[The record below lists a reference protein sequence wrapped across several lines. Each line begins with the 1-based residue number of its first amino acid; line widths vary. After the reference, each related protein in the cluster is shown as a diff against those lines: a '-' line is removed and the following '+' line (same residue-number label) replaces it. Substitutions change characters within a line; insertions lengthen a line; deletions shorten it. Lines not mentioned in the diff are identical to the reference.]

1 MAKFMENKYKNVEE
15 KIYHASNG
23 WGMLLFSILLYIAA
37 IVGTVFGGIGMDR
50 GSKPAIALF
59 VVSTVWLCVGWILER
74 RPQGAV
80 SHEVRRR
87 GQ

>member
-1 MAKFMENKYKNVEE
+1 MTMEVERKPE
-15 KIYHASNG
+15 
-23 WGMLLFSILLYIAA
+23 L
-37 IVGTVFGGIGMDR
+37 
-50 GSKPAIALF
+50 GSFPVVKF
-59 VVSTVWLCVGWILER
+59 VVIVLTSLVLER